1 MLWGHR
7 TTTSRSW
14 GILVPSVFRQAD
26 TRRLFQQTPRVAG
39 AHLRLDRLGNA
50 IFQHRHRTLHIRFG
64 SLYVIR
70 RGRGHVRV
78 SQNPA
83 YGPSAW
89 EVAPRLLAEF
99 RGHQR
104 FTPKPTNSDLPKT
117 TLGELLR
124 HDLAGI

>member
-50 IFQHRHRTLHIRFG
+50 IFQHRHRALHIRFG

-70 RGRGHVRV
+70 RGRDHVRV

-83 YGPSAW
+83 YGPSVW
-89 EVAPRLLAEF
+89 EVAPE
-99 RGHQR
+99 
-104 FTPKPTNSDLPKT
+104 TPRRVPGPPAFSKSN
-117 TLGELLR
+117 
-124 HDLAGI
+124 

>member
-1 MLWGHR
+1 VLQSAQTTLRYGRGTATTHASNPIIASPSR
-7 TTTSRSW
+7 TPENRNPEQIQITTICNCS
-14 GILVPSVFRQAD
+14 
-26 TRRLFQQTPRVAG
+26 TRVAG

-99 RGHQR
+99 RGH
-104 FTPKPTNSDLPKT
+104 
-117 TLGELLR
+117 
-124 HDLAGI
+124 